1 MLFMAIEHFKDA
13 NPVPVYERFR
23 THGRMAPPGL
33 RYVGSWVAADL
44 DRCYQVME
52 CDDRSLLD
60 AWTSR
65 WSDLVHFDVVPV
77 VTSSDALARVLP
89 HAVPSAAP
97 PTSARRFG
105 WALSIVF
112 VLSLLFPIVAS
123 TLAGTEPSRVLGIA
137 DVAVAAVFAIGATM
151 LVARPRV
158 TVTDAD
164 RLRAH
169 RWTEWILTVVPVL
182 LAVFLVAGAHVNWT
196 VLVIGLA
203 WRLWLFLSCLP
214 YLVAAMRSVPEPAS
228 PHAPTP

>member
-1 MLFMAIEHFKDA
+1 MLFMVIEHFKDA
-13 NPVPVYERFR
+13 NPVPVYERFQ

-65 WSDLVHFDVVPV
+65 WSDLVHFDIVPV
-77 VTSSDALARVLP
+77 VTSSDALGRVLP
-89 HAVPSAAP
+89 HAVPSAVP

-105 WALSIVF
+105 WALSTVF

-151 LVARPRV
+151 LVARPRAP
-158 TVTDAD
+158 VTDAD
-164 RLRAH
+164 RLRAY

-182 LAVFLVAGAHVNWT
+182 LAVFLVAGARVNWT

-203 WRLWLFLSCLP
+203 WRLWLFISCLP
-214 YLVAAMRSVPEPAS
+214 YLLAARRGTESR
-228 PHAPTP
+228 